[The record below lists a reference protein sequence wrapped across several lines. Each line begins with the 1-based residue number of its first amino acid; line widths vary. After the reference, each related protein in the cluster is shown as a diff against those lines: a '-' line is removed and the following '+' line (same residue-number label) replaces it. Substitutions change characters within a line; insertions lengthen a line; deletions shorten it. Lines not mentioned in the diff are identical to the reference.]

1 MRRRSSSGSGRGPW
15 RAAAGPV
22 DRSSAPRTLPSSRP
36 EPFGEQVR
44 PEGGAFRSGSL
55 HPGTVP
61 IPGEAGRAAPGTG
74 SDDSRV
80 GALRGFFAACL
91 AAGVVVSAAP
101 AAAAQDHP
109 GAEAYQRV
117 CQLCHGAGGRGD
129 IAPGLVPL
137 GYDAEYVLAV
147 VREGYSQMPPIST
160 RELTDDE
167 VRQVV
172 GYLDELS
179 GPPAVAAPAAVA
191 ASAPSASS
199 ASTPAPAPS
208 AASAA
213 SAASAVS
220 AASTPSEAGG
230 GESQAGAASGYEGPR
245 TAEGQ
250 PDLSGFWQVLNSAAW
265 DIRPHNAQDGIPAGL
280 GVVEGGEIPYQPW
293 AAEQQQENYAN
304 RLTADPVR
312 QCFLPGVPRI
322 TYMPFP
328 FRILQTPDH
337 VVITYEF
344 AHAVRIIYTD
354 GSPHPLPN
362 DFWMGD
368 SRGHWEGD
376 TLVVDTTHFNGRT
389 WLDAAGNFHSDALHV
404 VERYT
409 PTTPYHIDYEVTLA
423 DPNVFTRPWT
433 MRMTLYR
440 RMDEG
445 LQILDYDCVDHLLQI
460 AVEQGEGAR

>member
-1 MRRRSSSGSGRGPW
+1 MTRGSLAAFIAAGLLGPVAP
-15 RAAAGPV
+15 AAAG
-22 DRSSAPRTLPSSRP
+22 SGLRT
-36 EPFGEQVR
+36 GV
-44 PEGGAFRSGSL
+44 
-55 HPGTVP
+55 T
-61 IPGEAGRAAPGTG
+61 
-74 SDDSRV
+74 
-80 GALRGFFAACL
+80 RGLL
-91 AAGVVVSAAP
+91 AAFIAAGLLGPVAP

-109 GAEAYQRV
+109 GAEPYQRV

-160 RELTDDE
+160 RELSDDE

-179 GPPAVAAPAAVA
+179 GPPAEAPASAAAVA
-191 ASAPSASS
+191 SPP
-199 ASTPAPAPS
+199 PA
-208 AASAA
+208 AAAA
-213 SAASAVS
+213 AAATS
-220 AASTPSEAGG
+220 SEAGG
-230 GESQAGAASGYEGPR
+230 GQTQAGAASGYDGPR
-245 TAEGQ
+245 TPEGQ
-250 PDLSGFWQVLNSAAW
+250 PDLSGFWQVLNSAAS

-280 GVVEGGEIPYQPW
+280 GVVEGGDIPYQPW

-312 QCFLPGVPRI
+312 QCYLPGVPRI

-337 VVITYEF
+337 VVVTYEF

-389 WLDAAGNFHSDALHV
+389 WLDAAGNFHSEALHV

-409 PTTPYHIDYEVTLA
+409 PTTPYHIDYEVTLE

-445 LQILDYDCVDHLLQI
+445 LQILDYDCVDHLLQM

>member
-1 MRRRSSSGSGRGPW
+1 MRLRTSSGLGLGAVAGAASLAGRSAGNWAGRGGLPRGGDS
-15 RAAAGPV
+15 RATGL
-22 DRSSAPRTLPSSRP
+22 RCRTTSTPGGL
-36 EPFGEQVR
+36 
-44 PEGGAFRSGSL
+44 GGAVVDGAGGDSG
-55 HPGTVP
+55 
-61 IPGEAGRAAPGTG
+61 AG
-74 SDDSRV
+74 V
-80 GALRGFFAACL
+80 LRGLVVACL
-91 AAGVVVSAAP
+91 ASVVLSTAAP

-109 GAEAYQRV
+109 GAEPYQRV

-160 RELTDDE
+160 RELSDDE

-179 GPPAVAAPAAVA
+179 APPAEPPAATVAAA
-191 ASAPSASS
+191 ASAPSEAGGEQPQAASAPPA
-199 ASTPAPAPS
+199 ASTPAEPG
-208 AASAA
+208 
-213 SAASAVS
+213 
-220 AASTPSEAGG
+220 AG
-230 GESQAGAASGYEGPR
+230 QPQTGAESGYDGPR
-245 TAEGQ
+245 TPEEN

-280 GVVEGGEIPYQPW
+280 GVVEGGEIPYQLW

-337 VVITYEF
+337 VVVTYEF

-409 PTTPYHIDYEVTLA
+409 PTTPYHIDYEVTLE

-445 LQILDYDCVDHLLQI
+445 LQILDYDCVDHLLQL

>member
-1 MRRRSSSGSGRGPW
+1 MRRRTSSG
-15 RAAAGPV
+15 
-22 DRSSAPRTLPSSRP
+22 
-36 EPFGEQVR
+36 
-44 PEGGAFRSGSL
+44 
-55 HPGTVP
+55 
-61 IPGEAGRAAPGTG
+61 
-74 SDDSRV
+74 
-80 GALRGFFAACL
+80 LRLAVCL
-91 AAGVVVSAAP
+91 AAGALSAVVP

-109 GAEAYQRV
+109 GSEPYQRV

-137 GYDAEYVLAV
+137 GYDTEYVLAV

-160 RELTDDE
+160 RELSDDE

-179 GPPAVAAPAAVA
+179 GPPAGAEAVTAAVAPPAAATGAATASAPAEAGGEQPRAGAAPA
-191 ASAPSASS
+191 
-199 ASTPAPAPS
+199 
-208 AASAA
+208 
-213 SAASAVS
+213 
-220 AASTPSEAGG
+220 EAGG
-230 GESQAGAASGYEGPR
+230 EQPSADTASGYDGPR
-245 TAEGQ
+245 TAEGN

-280 GVVEGGEIPYQPW
+280 GVVEGGEIPYQLW

-337 VVITYEF
+337 MVVTYEF

-409 PTTPYHIDYEVTLA
+409 PTTPYHIDYEVTLE

-460 AVEQGEGAR
+460 AVEQGEGARSR

>member
-1 MRRRSSSGSGRGPW
+1 MRRRTGRGP
-15 RAAAGPV
+15 R
-22 DRSSAPRTLPSSRP
+22 
-36 EPFGEQVR
+36 
-44 PEGGAFRSGSL
+44 
-55 HPGTVP
+55 PGTART
-61 IPGEAGRAAPGTG
+61 AGFLA
-74 SDDSRV
+74 V
-80 GALRGFFAACL
+80 CV
-91 AAGVVVSAAP
+91 AAGVAGLAAP

-109 GAEAYQRV
+109 GAEPYQRV
-117 CQLCHGAGGRGD
+117 CQLCHGTGGRGD

-172 GYLDELS
+172 GYLDALS
-179 GPPAVAAPAAVA
+179 GPPAEPPAEVAA
-191 ASAPSASS
+191 ASAS
-199 ASTPAPAPS
+199 
-208 AASAA
+208 
-213 SAASAVS
+213 
-220 AASTPSEAGG
+220 SEAGG
-230 GESQAGAASGYEGPR
+230 GESRAGRGESQAGAESGYDGPR
-245 TAEGQ
+245 TPEGQ
-250 PDLSGFWQVLNSAAW
+250 PDLSGFWQVLSSAAW

-280 GVVEGGEIPYQPW
+280 GVVEGGDIPYQPW

-312 QCFLPGVPRI
+312 QCYLPGVPRI

-337 VVITYEF
+337 VVVTYEF

-389 WLDAAGNFHSDALHV
+389 WLDAAGNFHSEALHV

-409 PTTPYHIDYEVTLA
+409 PTTPYHIDYEVTLE

-445 LQILDYDCVDHLLQI
+445 LQILDYDCVDHLLQM

>member
-1 MRRRSSSGSGRGPW
+1 MRGFL
-15 RAAAGPV
+15 AVCIAAGFLGP
-22 DRSSAPRTLPSSRP
+22 A
-36 EPFGEQVR
+36 
-44 PEGGAFRSGSL
+44 
-55 HPGTVP
+55 
-61 IPGEAGRAAPGTG
+61 I
-74 SDDSRV
+74 
-80 GALRGFFAACL
+80 
-91 AAGVVVSAAP
+91 P
-101 AAAAQDHP
+101 AAAAQDHA
-109 GAEAYQRV
+109 GAEPYQRV

-137 GYDAEYVLAV
+137 GFDAEYMLAV

-160 RELTDDE
+160 RELTDNE

-172 GYLDELS
+172 GYLDALS
-179 GPPAVAAPAAVA
+179 GPPAEAPASTAAAAAAAPPAPAAEQPPA
-191 ASAPSASS
+191 A
-199 ASTPAPAPS
+199 
-208 AASAA
+208 
-213 SAASAVS
+213 
-220 AASTPSEAGG
+220 
-230 GESQAGAASGYEGPR
+230 AASGYNGPR

-265 DIRPHNAQDGIPAGL
+265 DIRPHNARDGIPAGL
-280 GVVEGGEIPYQPW
+280 GVVEGGDIPYQPW

-312 QCFLPGVPRI
+312 QCYLPGVPRV

-337 VVITYEF
+337 VVVTYEF

-409 PTTPYHIDYEVTLA
+409 PTTPYHIDYEVTLE
-423 DPNVFTRPWT
+423 DPDVFTRPWA

-460 AVEQGEGAR
+460 AVEQGQGERR

>member
-1 MRRRSSSGSGRGPW
+1 MPALSRG
-15 RAAAGPV
+15 
-22 DRSSAPRTLPSSRP
+22 
-36 EPFGEQVR
+36 
-44 PEGGAFRSGSL
+44 
-55 HPGTVP
+55 
-61 IPGEAGRAAPGTG
+61 
-74 SDDSRV
+74 
-80 GALRGFFAACL
+80 
-91 AAGVVVSAAP
+91 
-101 AAAAQDHP
+101 
-109 GAEAYQRV
+109 
-117 CQLCHGAGGRGD
+117 GGRGD

-160 RELTDDE
+160 RELSDDE

-179 GPPAVAAPAAVA
+179 GPPAEPPAATVAAA
-191 ASAPSASS
+191 ASAPSEGRGEQPRVGVAP
-199 ASTPAPAPS
+199 PAAVAP
-208 AASAA
+208 
-213 SAASAVS
+213 
-220 AASTPSEAGG
+220 PEAGG
-230 GESQAGAASGYEGPR
+230 GQTQADAASGYDGPR
-245 TAEGQ
+245 TPEGN

-280 GVVEGGEIPYQPW
+280 GVVVGGDIPYQPW

-337 VVITYEF
+337 VVVTYEF

-409 PTTPYHIDYEVTLA
+409 PTTPYHIDYEVTLE

-445 LQILDYDCVDHLLQI
+445 LQILDYDCVDHLLQL

>member
-1 MRRRSSSGSGRGPW
+1 MRRRTSRGR
-15 RAAAGPV
+15 
-22 DRSSAPRTLPSSRP
+22 
-36 EPFGEQVR
+36 
-44 PEGGAFRSGSL
+44 
-55 HPGTVP
+55 HPGTGPSAAGLAWRESSPRELAPRGGGSRAGGRRHGLVQT
-61 IPGEAGRAAPGTG
+61 PGAFGRAAIGAVRNGLRAGVTRG
-74 SDDSRV
+74 SLV
-80 GALRGFFAACL
+80 AFI
-91 AAGVVVSAAP
+91 AAGLLGPVAP

-109 GAEAYQRV
+109 GAEPYRRV

-160 RELTDDE
+160 RELSDDE

-172 GYLDELS
+172 VYLDELS
-179 GPPAVAAPAAVA
+179 GPPAEAPASAAAVA
-191 ASAPSASS
+191 
-199 ASTPAPAPS
+199 STPPA
-208 AASAA
+208 AAAA
-213 SAASAVS
+213 AAATS
-220 AASTPSEAGG
+220 SEAGG
-230 GESQAGAASGYEGPR
+230 GQTQAGAASGYDGPR
-245 TAEGQ
+245 TPEGQ

-265 DIRPHNAQDGIPAGL
+265 DIRPHNARDGIPAGL
-280 GVVEGGEIPYQPW
+280 GVVEGGDIPYQPW

-312 QCFLPGVPRI
+312 QCYLPGVPRI

-337 VVITYEF
+337 VVVTYEF

-389 WLDAAGNFHSDALHV
+389 WLDAAGNFHSEALHV

-409 PTTPYHIDYEVTLA
+409 PTTPYHIDYEVTLE
-423 DPNVFTRPWT
+423 DPNVYTRPWT

-445 LQILDYDCVDHLLQI
+445 LQILDYDCVDHLLQM

>member
-1 MRRRSSSGSGRGPW
+1 MPRRTGSRRTVPSPTGRCGHPAGKVGRRAATPAGERRAGGPRFDRAGAAGRASAPRDGGSRSPLLKPMPVPCDGRALAPRDGGSRGGGVGGF
-15 RAAAGPV
+15 RAALAAAGV
-22 DRSSAPRTLPSSRP
+22 L
-36 EPFGEQVR
+36 
-44 PEGGAFRSGSL
+44 SL
-55 HPGTVP
+55 
-61 IPGEAGRAAPGTG
+61 
-74 SDDSRV
+74 
-80 GALRGFFAACL
+80 
-91 AAGVVVSAAP
+91 AAP
-101 AAAAQDHP
+101 AAAVQDHP
-109 GAEAYQRV
+109 GAEPYQRV

-129 IAPGLVPL
+129 IAPALVPL
-137 GYDAEYVLAV
+137 GFDAEYVLAV

-167 VRQVV
+167 VRQVA
-172 GYLDELS
+172 GYLDALS
-179 GPPAVAAPAAVA
+179 GPPTSATASTASGVASPSASEAALPSASRAAASPPASGGEQPAAPA
-191 ASAPSASS
+191 
-199 ASTPAPAPS
+199 
-208 AASAA
+208 
-213 SAASAVS
+213 
-220 AASTPSEAGG
+220 
-230 GESQAGAASGYEGPR
+230 SGYDGPR
-245 TAEGQ
+245 TPDGR
-250 PDLSGFWQVLNSAAW
+250 PDLNGFWQVLNSAAW
-265 DIRPHNAQDGIPAGL
+265 DIRPHNARDGVPAGL
-280 GVVEGGEIPYQPW
+280 GVVEGGAIPYQPW
-293 AAEQQQENYAN
+293 AAEQQRRNEAD

-312 QCFLPGVPRI
+312 RCYLPGVPRI

-337 VVITYEF
+337 VVVTYEF

-409 PTTPYHIDYEVTLA
+409 PTTSYHIDYEVTLE
-423 DPNVFTRPWT
+423 DPDVFTRPWT

-445 LQILDYDCVDHLLQI
+445 LQILDYDCVDHLLQA
-460 AVEQGEGAR
+460 AVEQGQGDR